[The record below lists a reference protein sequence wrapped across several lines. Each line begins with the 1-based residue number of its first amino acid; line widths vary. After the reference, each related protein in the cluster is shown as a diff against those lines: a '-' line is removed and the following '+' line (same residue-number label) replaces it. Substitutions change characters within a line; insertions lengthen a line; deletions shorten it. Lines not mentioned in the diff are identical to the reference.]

1 MKGFFFGSFDPP
13 HIGHV
18 NVVTTALNSGLV
30 DEVKVIPAF
39 KSVWKNTETP
49 FSLRL
54 AMCQA
59 AFSNLIKVSV
69 LDIEEGLSKGNPL
82 PTYKVIDYL
91 KSTEENPFKIIVTT
105 ETYSEIP
112 LWQNGEDI
120 LKWNDFI
127 IVDSSHFFKE
137 NLDIRENN
145 IIFAPDITICS
156 TNLREKI
163 QNGKIVKP
171 FIDDKTLS
179 IINKF
184 NLYK

>member
-18 NVVTTALNSGLV
+18 NVVATALNSGLV
-30 DEVKVIPAF
+30 DSVEVIPAF

-54 AMCQA
+54 IMCRY
-59 AFSNLIKVSV
+59 AFYNILHVKVNP
-69 LDIEEGLSKGNPL
+69 IEEALANNKPL
-82 PTYKVIDYL
+82 PTHKVIDYL
-91 KSTEENPFKIIVTT
+91 KTIGDEFKIIVTS

-112 LWQNGEDI
+112 LWENGEKI
-120 LKWNDFI
+120 LKENKFI
-127 IVDSSHFFKE
+127 IVDSSHFCKE
-137 NLDIRENN
+137 NLDVKENN

-171 FIDDKTLS
+171 FIDDSTLS
-179 IINKF
+179 LINKL